1 MRDLSGC
8 LIAGRYRVVRLIG
21 EGAMGSVYQAQRLQP
36 PGRAC
41 ALKMLKRELTYDPK
55 FGRRFTDEARS
66 LARLSHPNIVRM
78 IEFFREGED
87 YFIALDYI
95 DGMSL
100 ADMIDRGGAMPE
112 GRALPV
118 FKAILSALD
127 HGHQAGIIH
136 RDVKPANVLVDRSGR
151 PFLCDFGIAKQV
163 AERGVTVAG
172 MTLGTPAYMSPEQIQ
187 TPQALDHR
195 SDVYSAGV
203 VLFEMLTGRPPFT
216 SDATDA
222 GMAIRRHQVRSEPP
236 DPRSLEPDISA
247 DLARIVLKALRKDR
261 SQRYQGCAAFLAA
274 VEGYEQSV
282 SGEAPRRDSASLT
295 APGAA
300 GAREYRVYQHGTL
313 GPAAVKRGFCWP
325 ALWGSVA
332 WMVYQRLYLQAM
344 LWGASYVGLLV
355 AVRLAAGLMVGAEG
369 WLALAATAVLLVLWL
384 VPGFRGNGW
393 REVDLAQRGFVLKG
407 SVPARGAGEAIA
419 LARGR

>member
-1 MRDLSGC
+1 MSDLTGC

-21 EGAMGSVYQAQRLQP
+21 EGAMGSVYQAQRLRP
-36 PGRAC
+36 PGKAC
-41 ALKMLKRELTYDPK
+41 ALKVLKRELTYDPK
-55 FGRRFTDEARS
+55 FGRRFADEARS
-66 LARLSHPNIVRM
+66 LAKLSHPNIVRM

-136 RDVKPANVLVDRSGR
+136 RDVKPANVLLDKSGR

-163 AERGVTVAG
+163 AERGVTVTG
-172 MTLGTPAYMSPEQIQ
+172 MTLGTPEYMSPEQIQ

-195 SDVYSAGV
+195 SDVYSAGA

-222 GMAIRRHQVRSEPP
+222 DMAIRRHQVGSEPP
-236 DPRSLEPDISA
+236 DPRSLDPNIGA

-261 SQRYQGCAAFLAA
+261 SRRYQGCADFLAA
-274 VEGYEQSV
+274 IEGHERGA
-282 SGEAPRRDSASLT
+282 SGEGARGASAPSA
-295 APGAA
+295 
-300 GAREYRVYQHGTL
+300 AREYRVYQHGTMEA
-313 GPAAVKRGFCWP
+313 AAVKQGFCWP
-325 ALWGSVA
+325 ALWGSVG
-332 WMVYQRLYLQAM
+332 WMVYQRLYRQAM
-344 LWGASYVGLLV
+344 LWLAAYVGLLV

-369 WLALAATAVLLVLWL
+369 WLAFAALAVLLVLWL

-393 REVDLAQRGFVLKG
+393 READLAQRGFVLKG
-407 SVPARGAGEAIA
+407 SFPAQGAGEAIA
-419 LARGR
+419 LALGR